1 MPPKRKA
8 AATKAKAG
16 GKKAKK
22 GEEDDISTSMKEAFE
37 ALKQADAG
45 KKKKTKVDQHCPYA
59 NTASVS
65 YHIVVSHCISFW
77 HWTANANLL
86 RTFTKDLDQ
95 WLSCKKLESMI
106 V

>member
-22 GEEDDISTSMKEAFE
+22 GEEDDVSTSMKEAFE

-65 YHIVVSHCISFW
+65 YQIVIIAFNFDIGLPVQIYFFYYGSRQVIFV
-77 HWTANANLL
+77 L
-86 RTFTKDLDQ
+86 K
-95 WLSCKKLESMI
+95 I
-106 V
+106 GVY

>member
-22 GEEDDISTSMKEAFE
+22 GEEDDVSTSMKEAFE

-59 NTASVS
+59 DTASVS
-65 YHIVVSHCISFW
+65 YQIVINHCI
-77 HWTANANLL
+77 
-86 RTFTKDLDQ
+86 
-95 WLSCKKLESMI
+95 
-106 V
+106 